1 MGLAVI
7 TSLVFAACAHQAE
20 KDGDHSKQAAVA
32 DDAQIRK
39 VGPGTTNDFNDSESD
54 LNGIPLEVNRLVL
67 EWIDYF
73 QGQGREHMERYLARS
88 TRYLPMMKEVLRKEG
103 LPEDLV
109 YIALIESGFSPAA
122 TSSASAVG
130 YWQFIRATGRTYGLQ
145 IDPYVDERRDFVRST
160 EAAAAYFKSLYNLFG
175 SWYLAIASYNV
186 GENRIKNVVMRYH
199 TRDFWEMARNKK
211 LPLETI
217 HYIPK
222 FLAARMIA
230 KEPEKYGF
238 SQIDYQPAL
247 DYSEIQLTQAVDL
260 KNMAKEMS
268 IDYVDLKD
276 LNPMYRRGIA
286 VDRNGKLTLRVP
298 KGSEEKATLAAAN
311 SIVTDRKV
319 FAVADDDDV
328 TFYRIR
334 RGESI
339 SAVARK
345 FHITTRRLRA
355 INGFTSRTRLVAGK
369 KIKVPN
375 DLSVGMESPPL
386 ANRKVAAQSRLQSNS
401 KSHGS
406 HERVTRDPNQA
417 VRVVHVVKPG
427 ETLLNIAHHY
437 RVSLTKL
444 ASYNQLRRRSK
455 ILVGARLEIPD

>member
-1 MGLAVI
+1 L
-7 TSLVFAACAHQAE
+7 SLSVAMALSLAACAHQSV
-20 KDGDHSKQAAVA
+20 KDDDHSKQTATA
-32 DDAQIRK
+32 DDTQIRK
-39 VGPGTTNDFNDSESD
+39 VGPGTSNDLSDSEAD

-73 QGQGREHMERYLARS
+73 QGPGRDHMERYLARS
-88 TRYLPMMKEVLRKEG
+88 SRYLPMMKEVLHKEG

-122 TSSASAVG
+122 TSSANAVG

-160 EAAAAYFKSLYNLFG
+160 EAAASYFKSLYNLFG

-186 GENRIKNVVMRYH
+186 GENRIKNIVMRYH

-238 SQIDYQPAL
+238 ANIEYQPAL
-247 DYSEIQLTQAVDL
+247 DYSEIQLTQTVDL
-260 KNMAKEMS
+260 KNMAKEMG
-268 IDYVDLKD
+268 IDYVELKD
-276 LNPMYRRGIA
+276 LNPMYRRAIA
-286 VDRNGKLTLRVP
+286 VDHNGRLTLRVP
-298 KGSEEKATLAAAN
+298 KGTEEKATLAAAN
-311 SIVTDRKV
+311 SIVTDRKI
-319 FAVADDDDV
+319 FAVADDEDV
-328 TFYRIR
+328 TFYRIH

-345 FHITTRRLRA
+345 FHISTRRLRSL
-355 INGFTSRTRLVAGK
+355 NGFTSRTRLVAGK

-375 DLSVGMESPPL
+375 DSAVGMES
-386 ANRKVAAQSRLQSNS
+386 LQSTHRKLTAQNS
-401 KSHGS
+401 HDRASRS
-406 HERVTRDPNQA
+406 PSRTAPT
-417 VRVVHVVKPG
+417 VHVVKRG
-427 ETLLNIAHHY
+427 ETLLNIARRY
-437 RVSLTKL
+437 RVSLTRL
-444 ASYNQLRRRSK
+444 ASYNQLSRRSK
-455 ILVGARLEIPD
+455 ILVGSRLEIPD